1 MRPIFLFLFAIA
13 VLVQAPVQAGPVLW
27 QASVENTSIQRADVA
42 ALKRTRDGKPDAAFL
57 RLHQSFIGIAQR
69 GQAQVVFL
77 GDSITAHWKRNK
89 ALFDREYGGYPAAN
103 FGIPG
108 DRTQHVLWRVQNGE
122 FDGFRPKVVV
132 LMIGTNNAGV
142 DGNPPEQVAAGIRKI
157 IREIHVRS
165 PKTKVLLLSI
175 FPRGD
180 SRADA
185 NNRQVNALIAQFHDG
200 NRIHYLNIRNRFL
213 SADGQVTRAIMPDY
227 LHLSAKGYRIWA
239 DAIRA
244 KLAQLAR

>member
-1 MRPIFLFLFAIA
+1 MLRMTAFLLAIA
-13 VLVQAPVQAGPVLW
+13 VFAQASVQADPVLW
-27 QASVENTSIQRADVA
+27 QASAENTPIQRADVA
-42 ALKRTRDGKPDAAFL
+42 ALKRTANGQPDAGFI
-57 RLHQSFIGIAQR
+57 RLHQSFIAIARR

-77 GDSITAHWKRNK
+77 GDSITARWKQQK
-89 ALFDREYGGYPAAN
+89 PLFDREFGRYPAAN

-122 FDGFRPKVVV
+122 FAGFRPKVVV

-142 DGNPPEQVAAGIRKI
+142 DGNPPEQVAAGIWKI
-157 IREIHVRS
+157 IRAIHLRS
-165 PKTKVLLLSI
+165 PQTKVLLLSI

-185 NNRQVNALIAQFHDG
+185 NNRQVNSVISQFHDG

-213 SADGQVTRAIMPDY
+213 TKDGQVTRAIMPDY

-239 DAIRA
+239 EAIRA
-244 KLAQLAR
+244 KVAQLSG